1 MFFKFLVEKIIE
13 RKRELDS
20 IIREINQTRQE
31 TEFYNNETK
40 KLFGKSNSKET
51 ELKNY
56 LTQLNAK
63 MLNNDVEYDEKIDQM
78 HQDILMMVEDI
89 QEKIKLE
96 INKTKKEMEQEIQNK
111 FLEAEERQQ
120 KLLNEK
126 LEE

>member
-1 MFFKFLVEKIIE
+1 
-13 RKRELDS
+13 
-20 IIREINQTRQE
+20 
-31 TEFYNNETK
+31 
-40 KLFGKSNSKET
+40 
-51 ELKNY
+51 
-56 LTQLNAK
+56 

-78 HQDILMMVEDI
+78 HHDILIMVEDI